1 MDHSIYGYL
10 SRRSIEE
17 LRLIITFCQS
27 QSDRE
32 YYGEI
37 EKMAQEIIQSKTG
50 NRA

>member
-37 EKMAQEIIQSKTG
+37 EKMAQEIIRGKTG
-50 NRA
+50 NEA